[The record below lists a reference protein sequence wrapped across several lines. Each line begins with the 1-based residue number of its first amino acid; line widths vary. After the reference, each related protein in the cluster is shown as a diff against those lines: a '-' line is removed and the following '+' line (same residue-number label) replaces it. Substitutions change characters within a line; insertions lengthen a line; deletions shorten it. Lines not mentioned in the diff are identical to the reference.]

1 MHLTDLAIRA
11 LPHPAEGQKDYVDD
25 LLPGL
30 AVRVGRRT
38 KTFMVVVAK
47 GKQRERITLG
57 RYPSTSLSDARSKA
71 KVLIGEAQDGKSKPP
86 RLTFAEAFTLL
97 KQTHTSQKNRARTAK
112 DTERLIEK
120 HLVPNLSGQDLSE
133 ITTQDVAQIID
144 KLLET
149 PGTAMHVYAAARLMF
164 RWAAK
169 RRLID
174 RSPIEFLPAPT
185 KIIARDRVLSD
196 DELRAVFRAAQDGS
210 TFGQIIQLLSL
221 TGQRKSQIAN
231 LRAEFIDA
239 NAKTITWPPD
249 LMKGNRRHTIPY
261 GAMAAAILESL
272 PKEGYVL
279 RARGKETPFSGF
291 SKAKPDFAKKLE
303 NLAPWVIHD
312 LRRTF
317 ASGLQA
323 LGIRI
328 EVTEKLLA
336 HTSGT
341 LAGIVGIYQRHNYAE
356 EMRDAIGQWE
366 AKLSTLL
373 NAERTRPT

>member
-1 MHLTDLAIRA
+1 MHLTDIAIRA
-11 LPHPAEGQKDYVDD
+11 LPHPTTGQKDYVDD
-25 LLPGL
+25 SLPGL
-30 AVRVGRRT
+30 SLRIGKRT

-47 GKQRERITLG
+47 GKQRARVTLG
-57 RYPSTSLSDARSKA
+57 RYPNISLSDARSKA
-71 KVLIGEAQDGKSKPP
+71 RALIGEAQDRKNRPP
-86 RLTFAEAFTLL
+86 RMTFDEALALF

-112 DTERLIEK
+112 DTERIIDK
-120 HLVPNLSGQDLSE
+120 HLVPTLGSEQLSE
-133 ITTQDVAQIID
+133 IATQDVAQIID
-144 KLLET
+144 KLLKT

-174 RSPIEFLPAPT
+174 RSPIEFLPPPT
-185 KIIARDRVLSD
+185 KIIARDRVLTE
-196 DELRAVFRAAQDGS
+196 DELRTVFRAARDGS
-210 TFGQIIQLLSL
+210 TFGKIIQLLIL

-231 LRAEFIDA
+231 LRAEYIDA
-239 NAKTITWPPD
+239 DAKTIAWPPE
-249 LMKGNRRHTIPY
+249 LMKGNRRHTVPY
-261 GAMAAAILESL
+261 GDMAAAILETL
-272 PKEGYVL
+272 PKEGYVV

-291 SKAKPDFAKKLE
+291 SKGKPDFDKKLE
-303 NLAPWVIHD
+303 NIAPWVIHD

-341 LAGIVGIYQRHNYAE
+341 MAGIVGIYQRHSYAE
-356 EMRDAIGQWE
+356 EMRDAIAKWE
-366 AKLSTLL
+366 AKLGSLL
-373 NAERTRPT
+373 NPSA